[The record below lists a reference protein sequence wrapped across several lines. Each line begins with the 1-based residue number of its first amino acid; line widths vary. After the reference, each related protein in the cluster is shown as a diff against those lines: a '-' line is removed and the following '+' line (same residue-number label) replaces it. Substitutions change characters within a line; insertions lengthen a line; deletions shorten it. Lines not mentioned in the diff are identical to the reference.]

1 MEDWKQLYHSRL
13 CTAEEAVEHIPDG
26 AYVVAAHAAS
36 EARAILRAVTKR
48 APQMRD
54 VVLANML
61 CMGEMPYCAK
71 ELEGHIHYETWFACG
86 GNRDAVNGGWADFIP
101 SYYSR
106 IPELFEQRPADV
118 AILSL
123 SRPDE
128 AGNCSLSL
136 TADFQWAAAKS
147 AKLVIAQVNDQMP
160 FVYGD
165 CLVPVSAL
173 DYIVEVSEPVPE
185 LPRPKL
191 GEVERAIGRHCASL
205 IRDGDTLQLG
215 IGAIPDALLG
225 ELRNKRDLGVHSEMI
240 SDGVME
246 LMEAGV
252 INNTRK
258 TLHPGVSVATFLMGT
273 RRLYDFAHCNPAV
286 ELYPVNHTNHPTIA
300 AMNDNLVA
308 INSGLQVDLLGQVVA
323 DTIGPK
329 QFSGVG
335 GQMDFFRGA
344 ALSRG
349 GRSIL
354 ALPATAGR
362 GMISR
367 IVAKLDPWAAVTST
381 RNDVDYVV
389 TEYGVAQLRG
399 RSVRQRAEALISIAH
414 PDFRNELRRAWEGRM
429 EAYTEEAAKARKAAA
444 QTDMH

>member
-1 MEDWKQLYHSRL
+1 MGDWRELYRSRL
-13 CTAEEAVEHIPDG
+13 CTAQEAVAHIPDG
-26 AYVVAAHAAS
+26 SYVVAAHAAA
-36 EARAILRAVTKR
+36 EARAVLRALTER
-48 APQMRD
+48 APQMHG
-54 VVLANML
+54 VTVATML

-71 ELEGHIHYETWFACG
+71 ELEGHIHYESWFACG
-86 GNRDAVNGGWADFIP
+86 GSRAAINGGWADFIP
-101 SYYSR
+101 SYYCR
-106 IPELFEQRPADV
+106 IPELFEERPPDV

-128 AGNCSLSL
+128 NGNCSLSL

-173 DYIVEVSEPVPE
+173 HHIVEVSEPVPE
-185 LPRPKL
+185 LPRPQL

-225 ELRNKRDLGVHSEMI
+225 ELRDKRDLGVHSEML

-258 TLHPGVSVATFLMGT
+258 TLHPGVSVATFLMGS
-273 RRLYDFAHCNPAV
+273 RRLYEFAHCNPKV
-286 ELYPVNHTNHPTIA
+286 ELYPVDHTNDPRVA
-300 AMNDNLVA
+300 AQNDNLVA

-335 GQMDFFRGA
+335 GQVDFFRGA
-344 ALSRG
+344 AMSRG

-354 ALPATAGR
+354 ALPATAG
-362 GMISR
+362 GGTISR
-367 IVAKLDPWAAVTST
+367 IAAKLDPWAVVTST

-414 PDFRNELRRAWEGRM
+414 PDFRADLRSAWEGRM
-429 EAYTEEAAKARKAAA
+429 ER
-444 QTDMH
+444 